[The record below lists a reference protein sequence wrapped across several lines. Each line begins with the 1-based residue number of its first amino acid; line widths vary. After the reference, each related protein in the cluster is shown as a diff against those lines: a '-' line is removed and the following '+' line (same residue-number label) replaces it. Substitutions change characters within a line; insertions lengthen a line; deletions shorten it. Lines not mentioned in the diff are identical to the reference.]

1 MNQHY
6 FSLKN
11 LIRFTTVL
19 ITINTVLGIVP
30 LAIFPNLSQFVQ
42 AQENAEAYYNRG
54 VAKSQLGDFQG
65 AITDYDQAIKI
76 KPDYAEA
83 YYNRGLA
90 KQNLEDNQG
99 AIADYNQ
106 AIKIKPDYALAYLN
120 RGVAKSDLGDKQ
132 GVIADYDQAA
142 QLFSQNMEW
151 YRMAL
156 NNKKGFWG
164 RLFS

>member
-1 MNQHY
+1 M
-6 FSLKN
+6 SPKKP
-11 LIRFTTVL
+11 LIPAL
-19 ITINTVLGIVP
+19 LGNPAEKSPDITD
-30 LAIFPNLSQFVQ
+30 FPNL
-42 AQENAEAYYNRG
+42 
-54 VAKSQLGDFQG
+54 AKKNLGD
-65 AITDYDQAIKI
+65 Y
-76 KPDYAEA
+76 
-83 YYNRGLA
+83 
-90 KQNLEDNQG
+90 QG

-106 AIKIKPDYALAYLN
+106 AINIKPDYADAYIN
-120 RGVAKSDLGDKQ
+120 RGNAKSNLGDKQ